1 MNYKIFLLSCVLLC
15 GCTTLMAPKKVVLL
29 PEERIYT
36 LPAGQEISVLL
47 DGKPLKMTFPEDMKI
62 VSSTTLVRQE
72 SRLNDA
78 LFKKIKSD
86 SDKKKLLGILG
97 SLSGALMFGL
107 ALALKSKIRLP
118 KKVTISGD

>member
-1 MNYKIFLLSCVLLC
+1 
-15 GCTTLMAPKKVVLL
+15 MAPKKVVLL